1 MSTKRHDFCVRL
13 LTAKAHWNILLCLD
27 MRIRVLEGAE
37 ERIQYKNMVR
47 YVPGYVK
54 FVHRTDS
61 LGLRTMTI

>member
-27 MRIRVLEGAE
+27 MRIRVLERAE

-47 YVPGYVK
+47 YVK
-54 FVHRTDS
+54 FVHRMDFE
-61 LGLRTMTI
+61 LMTI